1 VVSTL
6 FLEPDMKL
14 SKMTEVYQRGGRE
27 ELIIA
32 IEIFSATT
40 KAEMLFDL
48 DTNPASNGLRRRYP
62 IPAEPQPS
70 VEDCCY

>member
-1 VVSTL
+1 MVSTL
-6 FLEPDMKL
+6 LLEPDMNL
-14 SKMTEVYQRGGRE
+14 SRMTEVYQRGGRE
-27 ELIIA
+27 ELISA

-40 KAEMLFDL
+40 KAEMLSDL
-48 DTNPASNGLRRRYP
+48 DTSPASNAPRKRYP